1 MMSGEPQRLSDQLM
15 ARLDFSQGTPLTQ
28 GYQAEVRRFDGSL
41 TGWPSDLVIKAP
53 SGRGLRRWVSRKG
66 LQREF
71 AAYCR
76 LGQME
81 GVPSCHGFSRDHRLI
96 LEAVEGRAL
105 SALSE
110 RPSDAFYAALLTR
123 IQTMHVRGVAHGDLK
138 RKDNILITEAGQPV
152 ILDFGTAVLRPH
164 GWNPLKHRLFEFL
177 KQTDL
182 NAWIKLK
189 YGGYSGLDP
198 ADQPLLQR
206 GSLERFASAIARA
219 RRSKP

>member
-15 ARLDFSQGTPLTQ
+15 ARLDFAQGILLTQ
-28 GYQAEVRRFDGSL
+28 GYQAEVRRFPSSL

-53 SGRGLRRWVSRKG
+53 SGRGLRRWISRKG

-71 AAYCR
+71 DAYCR
-76 LGQME
+76 LGQMD
-81 GVPSCHGFSRDHRLI
+81 GIPSCHGFSSGHRLI
-96 LEAVEGRAL
+96 LEAVDGQAL
-105 SALSE
+105 SGLSQ
-110 RPSDAFYAALLTR
+110 RPSDAFYATLLAQ
-123 IQTMHVRGVAHGDLK
+123 IQTMHERGVAHGDLK
-138 RKDNILITEAGQPV
+138 RKDNILMTAAGQPV

-164 GWNPLKHRLFEFL
+164 DWNPLKQRLFDFL

-189 YGGYSGLDP
+189 YGGYTGLDP

-206 GSLERFASAIARA
+206 GPVERFASAMARA
-219 RRSKP
+219 RRAKP

>member
-28 GYQAEVRRFDGSL
+28 GYQAEVRRFSSGL
-41 TGWPSDLVIKAP
+41 TGWPTDLVIKVP
-53 SGRGLRRWVSRKG
+53 TGHGPRRWISRKG

-76 LGQME
+76 LGQMA
-81 GVPSCHGFSRDHRLI
+81 GIPTCHGLSSRHALI
-96 LEAVEGRAL
+96 LQTIEGQPL

-110 RPSDAFYAALLTR
+110 RPPDAFYATLLTV
-123 IQTMHVRGVAHGDLK
+123 IQAMHDRGVAHGDLK
-138 RKDNILITEAGQPV
+138 RKDNIFITNTGQPV

-189 YGGYSGLDP
+189 YGGYTGLDP

-206 GSLERFASAIARA
+206 GSLERLASAMARA
-219 RRSKP
+219 RRAKP